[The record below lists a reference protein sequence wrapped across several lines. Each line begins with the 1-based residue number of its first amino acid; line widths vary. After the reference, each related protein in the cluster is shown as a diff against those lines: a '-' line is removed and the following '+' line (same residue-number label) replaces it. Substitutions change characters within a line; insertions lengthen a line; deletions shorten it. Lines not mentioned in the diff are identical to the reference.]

1 MPASDF
7 DSDLQDL
14 HRKSVGRLMAADVYD
29 ADAFAALNSSL
40 CEKAEL
46 IKGEHVISKQVLDC
60 LLSAAKAIESRAEYI
75 PAVRADLARAGDF
88 YMLLDLMVIGEGCGD
103 RQSGVPRAK

>member
-7 DSDLQDL
+7 DSDLQEL
-14 HRKSVGRLMAADVYD
+14 HRKSVGQLLAADVYD
-29 ADAFAALNSSL
+29 DDAFIALKSHL

-60 LLSAAKAIESRAEYI
+60 LLSAAKSIESRAEYV
-75 PAVRADLARAGDF
+75 PAARDKLLRAAEF
-88 YMLLDLMVIGEGCGD
+88 YILLDLMVIGEGCND
-103 RQSGVPRAK
+103 RRAGVPRAR

>member
-7 DSDLQDL
+7 DSDLQEL
-14 HRKSVGRLMAADVYD
+14 HRKSVDRLLTADTYD
-29 ADAFAALNSSL
+29 EGAFAALKEYL

-60 LLSAAKAIESRAEYI
+60 LLSAAKAIESRAEYV
-75 PAVRADLARAGDF
+75 PTARAHRSKADEF
-88 YMLLDLMVIGEGCGD
+88 YMLLDLMVIGEGCAD
-103 RQSGVPRAK
+103 RQPGVPRVM